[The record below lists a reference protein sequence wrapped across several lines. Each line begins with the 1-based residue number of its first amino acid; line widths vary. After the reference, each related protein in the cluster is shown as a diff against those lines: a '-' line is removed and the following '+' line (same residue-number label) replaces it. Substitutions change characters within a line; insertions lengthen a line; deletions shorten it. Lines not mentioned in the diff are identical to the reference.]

1 MVSFSF
7 LMETAISQ
15 ELCYFF
21 FGPYVLL
28 FPAYYTNQD
37 LQNNIEQRW

>member
-7 LMETAISQ
+7 LMETAIPH
-15 ELCYFF
+15 ELYFF

-37 LQNNIEQRW
+37 LQNNTEQRW